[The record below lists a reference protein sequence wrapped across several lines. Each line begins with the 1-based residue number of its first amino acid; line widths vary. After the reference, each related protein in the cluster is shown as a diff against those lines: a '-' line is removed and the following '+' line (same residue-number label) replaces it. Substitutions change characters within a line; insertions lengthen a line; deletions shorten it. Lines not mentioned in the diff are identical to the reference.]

1 MPQRDRIDLAGAL
14 ALVGF
19 SALLGFNQVVIR
31 VVNEG
36 LQPVF
41 FAALRSAGAV
51 ICLAAWFHFRGRAFG
66 LARADLGAGLMMG
79 TLFATEFI
87 LLFVALD
94 LTTVSRASV
103 MFYTMPL
110 WLALLAHWLI
120 PGERI
125 TKFKAAGQFLAFSG
139 VAIAILWRAEGGGA
153 SLVGDLLALLAAVAW
168 AGLAVVARTGLREVA
183 PDRQLLWQVAVS
195 APILFIAAPFFGP
208 FIRDLQPIHLAGLGF
223 QIVVVVTLGFAFWL
237 WLLTIYPAA
246 SVAAFSFLS
255 PIFGVLFGWALL
267 GEQVGPPII
276 IALALVAL
284 GLYLI
289 NRPTHVPQKV

>member
-168 AGLAVVARTGLREVA
+168 AGLAVVARTGGRSHRTVNCSGRWRFRPPFCLSPR
-183 PDRQLLWQVAVS
+183 RFS
-195 APILFIAAPFFGP
+195 APSYAICNQFILLVWDS
-208 FIRDLQPIHLAGLGF
+208 R
-223 QIVVVVTLGFAFWL
+223 
-237 WLLTIYPAA
+237 
-246 SVAAFSFLS
+246 SLS
-255 PIFGVLFGWALL
+255 S
-267 GEQVGPPII
+267 
-276 IALALVAL
+276 
-284 GLYLI
+284 
-289 NRPTHVPQKV
+289 